1 MQPSATLFNKSQ
13 LCLQLFLSFI
23 KISPSTFGGGYAIL
37 PVIHREIT
45 DRRGWIT
52 PNEMHEITAI
62 AGATPGGVAINI
74 AALVGYR
81 IAGIGGLLTSV
92 AAISLPTVMIMLVLC
107 TLVAVY
113 RDSAVIEAALLGIQP
128 AIIALIAY
136 AAIRMRKDVLRSRMA
151 WMTFGG
157 SCILLLWTSLNPLV
171 VIGCGMI
178 AGCLVHYL
186 QWKRAVSQAVQP
198 IPSPS
203 NPSPAKV
210 RDVKITKM
218 TS

>member
-1 MQPSATLFNKSQ
+1 MQSSPSLFTTSQ
-13 LCLQLFLSFI
+13 LCLQLFLTFI
-23 KISPSTFGGGYAIL
+23 KISPTTFGGGYAIL

-45 DRRGWIT
+45 DRRRWIT

-81 IAGIGGLLTSV
+81 MAGIRGLLTSV
-92 AAISLPTVMIMLVLC
+92 TAISLPTVTIMLLLC
-107 TLVAVY
+107 SLAAVY
-113 RDSAVIEAALLGIQP
+113 HDSPVIEAALLGIQP

-151 WMTFGG
+151 WMIFGG
-157 SCILLLWTSLNPLV
+157 SCILLLSTSLNPV
-171 VIGCGMI
+171 IVIGCGML

-186 QWKRAVSQAVQP
+186 QWKRAVNRAVRST
-198 IPSPS
+198 PSLS
-203 NPSPAKV
+203 KTK
-210 RDVKITKM
+210 DVKITKM
-218 TS
+218 NS